1 LASTISDRP
10 QFALSG
16 LDVDVA
22 RHRIRAVPVF
32 RDTTGYCL
40 NEPRKDAACD
50 VPKHPRRFHKV
61 QNLKRPHPPFHP
73 DTQIRVIPH
82 IVHYF
87 EFIQYKRILLTTY
100 I

>member
-1 LASTISDRP
+1 LASTISDRL
-10 QFALSG
+10 QFALSR

-22 RHRIRAVPVF
+22 RNRLCGAFVF
-32 RDTTGYCL
+32 RGMTGHCL
-40 NEPRKDAACD
+40 HEPRKDAAWMCQNIRGGSTKYKTSN
-50 VPKHPRRFHKV
+50 VPTG
-61 QNLKRPHPPFHP
+61 FHP